1 VLCDVR
7 PAEPELRLRS
17 RDRERIVLEGRD
29 RTVRKEPLFQQLMR
43 DNVVAIIVAMVLLI
57 PLMAPVSQEL
67 RVWRN
72 ALFQGFGV
80 LLLLAVLARP
90 GVRAGRG
97 GLSRLGALLRSGVT
111 CPLLLY
117 FCWAAL
123 SVTRAPCRAFS
134 VNELLLLGAGALI
147 CLVVSWHVESRGQ
160 LQMLCQALVLI
171 LVLSLFFGL
180 FIQASPGEAGLCS
193 SFGSRMMF
201 GAFLAMMT
209 PLLTALAMAE
219 GAGSGPSARAD
230 DATRMRRLFLEALA
244 VLAGLSLLLTQC
256 RSAWAG
262 GSVGLLF
269 VALVSRLCA
278 ARSAGG
284 ARRARMAT
292 GGTRG
297 VYLLLTVLFSGVLI
311 FRLGAA
317 SDVLRERVSTVRS
330 AARGGDPSFN
340 WRLDKWRRAL
350 PLIAARPFA
359 GWGLG
364 SYPFHQASANGPGS
378 SPAVV
383 AMAGVSLDEQAHNE
397 YVQMAVELGLV
408 GLMLYLLLLASFFAK
423 AVQALGQL
431 PDGRRKL
438 VLLGCMAGVVAQ
450 MVDAIGNP
458 AWRYPQCSLFFWL
471 LLGLGTACVR
481 MACAMPAVRPYAGV
495 RPRRHET
502 NPRPECR
509 SKRDDKETRG
519 QRTEINSSR

>member
-1 VLCDVR
+1 
-7 PAEPELRLRS
+7 
-17 RDRERIVLEGRD
+17 VLEGRD

-90 GVRAGRG
+90 GCRAGRG

-134 VNELLLLGAGALI
+134 VNELLLLGAGVLI

-209 PLLTALAMAE
+209 PFLTALAMAE
-219 GAGSGPSARAD
+219 GARAD
-230 DATRMRRLFLEALA
+230 DAARMRRLFLEALA
-244 VLAGLSLLLTQC
+244 VLAGLSLVLTQC

-269 VALVSRLCA
+269 VAWVSRLCA
-278 ARSAGG
+278 DRSAGG
-284 ARRARMAT
+284 ARRAAMAT

-317 SDVLRERVSTVRS
+317 SDVLRARVSTVRS

-340 WRLDKWRRAL
+340 WRIDKWRRAL

-408 GLMLYLLLLASFFAK
+408 GLVLYLLLLASFFAK

-481 MACAMPAVRPYAGV
+481 MACAMPAVLPYAGV
-495 RPRRHET
+495 RPRNDET
-502 NPRPECR
+502 HPRPECR
-509 SKRDDKETRG
+509 SKRDDKESRG
-519 QRTEINSSR
+519 QRTTTNSSR